1 MGWWTRASAAEP
13 LGAARATALGVG
25 RPASRARQRLAG
37 LVDVLRRAPKL
48 PTAVV
53 ILTIVVAAFADLL
66 VPHDPVAVNPID
78 GEKPPAFVKGGTW
91 TYPLGTDR
99 KGRDI
104 LSRVILGTRISLA
117 VAAGAIGI
125 GGLIGTLLG
134 FLAGFRG
141 GWVDALIMRA
151 ADAFLAFPSILV
163 ALVLA
168 VTVGPSF
175 VVVVT
180 VLGLIL
186 WARFARLV
194 RGEVLYWKTREFIG
208 LARIAGAR
216 GPYIVRRHLLPN
228 LVNTIVV
235 LCTLQVGWAIIVEA
249 SLSFLGAGIPPP
261 TPTWGGM
268 VAEGVSLIERAWWIS
283 VCPGAAMM
291 VVVLCFNLFGDW
303 IRDLLDPKLRQ
314 L

>member
-13 LGAARATALGVG
+13 TGAGTSVALRVG
-25 RPASRARQRLAG
+25 RPTSSARQRFAG
-37 LVDVLRRAPKL
+37 TIDVLRRAPKL

-53 ILTIVVAAFADLL
+53 ILAIAVAAFADLL

-78 GEKPPAFVKGGTW
+78 GEKPPAFVTGGTW

-104 LSRVILGTRISLA
+104 LSRVILGTRVSLA
-117 VAAGAIGI
+117 VAAGAISV
-125 GGLIGTLLG
+125 GGLVGTFLG
-134 FLAGFRG
+134 FVAGYRG

-151 ADAFLAFPSILV
+151 ADAFLAFPSILI

-168 VTVGPSF
+168 VTIGPSF
-175 VVVVT
+175 TVVVT
-180 VLGLIL
+180 VLALIL

-194 RGEVLYWKTREFIG
+194 RGEVLYWKTRDFIG
-208 LARIAGAR
+208 LARVAGAR

-228 LVNTIVV
+228 ILNTIVV
-235 LCTLQVGWAIIVEA
+235 LCTLQIGWAIIVEA
-249 SLSFLGAGIPPP
+249 SLSFLGAGVPPP
-261 TPTWGGM
+261 TPTWGSM

-291 VVVLCFNLFGDW
+291 LVVLCFNLFGDW